1 MDRIRLGV
9 IGTGFAWERLHWPA
23 LQELSAEYEIVA
35 VCDRIRDKALSWA
48 RRIGLGDHAVYDDY
62 QQMIQRTDMDAVD
75 ILVPIELN
83 YEVAYRAAE
92 AGKAIIL
99 EKPLAPTRDQAREA
113 VKLPRQYGVP
123 VMVAENFR
131 YSEEYNII
139 RDLVRQKRIGEPIYA
154 IHHNASCFPCSMMKD
169 TFAATEWRQHPD
181 YPGGDFL
188 DAALHDLAGL
198 RHVFGAIDR
207 LHALGHPQ
215 KNDYS
220 PYLSYH
226 VNIHFDNGVIG
237 QYTFF
242 TGGKELQRPLVGLRI
257 VGTQGQIYLE
267 EKSCGVINLFLPGA
281 HEMIPFRPGRGYY
294 NELLNF
300 AKAFHHQEPIAV
312 PPEMEYGDAHTVFA
326 VLDSLKDG
334 SVVEVDR
341 TAAYEP
347 AY

>member
-1 MDRIRLGV
+1 MERIRLAV

-23 LQELSAEYEIVA
+23 LQELSAQYEVIA
-35 VCDRIRDKALSWA
+35 LCDRIREKAATWA
-48 RRIGLGDHAVYDDY
+48 ERLGLTEDRVYDDY
-62 QQMIQRTDMDAVD
+62 HQMLKRSDIDAVD

-83 YEVAYRAAE
+83 YEVAHHVAE
-92 AGKAIIL
+92 TGKAIIL
-99 EKPLAPTRDQAREA
+99 EKPLAPTRDQAKES
-113 VKLPRQYGVP
+113 VDLPLKYKVP

-131 YSEEYNII
+131 YSEEYNSL
-139 RDLVRQKRIGEPIYA
+139 RDLVRQKRIGEPIYV
-154 IHHNASCFPCSMMKD
+154 IHHNASCFPCSMTKD

-207 LHALGHPQ
+207 LHAFGHPQ
-215 KNDYS
+215 KDDYS

-226 VNIHFDNGVIG
+226 VNIGFMNGVIG

-267 EKSCGVINLFLPGA
+267 DKSCGVINLFLPGT
-281 HEMIPFRPGRGYY
+281 HEMIPFKPGRGYY
-294 NELLNF
+294 NELMNF
-300 AKAFHHQEPIAV
+300 YKAFHHQEPIAV

-326 VLDSLKDG
+326 VLDSLRDG
-334 SVVEVDR
+334 GVVEVDR
-341 TAAYEP
+341 TAVYEP